1 MSTKRFLRK
10 IVDGIAGVEEFLLYF
25 AQLAV
30 YDTFKNCVKK
40 EKQNK
45 KLLVLANGPS
55 LKQSLSMIIEKKEY
69 MDNDIITVNFMAND
83 ERFFIIK
90 PRYYVISD
98 YTLFHNSQG
107 NEDKVK
113 DFFENVNSRVDWP
126 LHIFITFGLWNDKEW
141 RSRFK
146 NNLLTLIPIHAVAAP
161 ENIKA
166 SYCLHKLGWL
176 GANYGSVLHHAIYV
190 GMLMGYERLDVYG
203 ADHTFFDGLCVDEN
217 NRVCR
222 KITHF
227 YDQSSE
233 IKPIYHTYTGELK
246 PYKMSYFVSEYE
258 KVFLGHDILR
268 FIADKEDIKIINK
281 TPVSLIDSY
290 ERKEY

>member
-1 MSTKRFLRK
+1 MIKKIGRL
-10 IVDGIAGVEEFLLYF
+10 IVDGISATSEFVLYVSQMLF
-25 AQLAV
+25 F
-30 YDTFKNCVKK
+30 DTFKNHVKK
-40 EKQNK
+40 ESHDK
-45 KLLVLANGPS
+45 KLIVLANGPS
-55 LKQSLSMIIEKKEY
+55 LKQSFTEIIESKMYLE
-69 MDNDIITVNFMAND
+69 NDFVTVNFMVND

-90 PRYYVISD
+90 PCYHVISD
-98 YTLFHNSQG
+98 YTLFHYSKG
-107 NEDKVK
+107 NEDNVRV
-113 DFFENVNSRVDWP
+113 FFENINTKVDWP
-126 LHIFITFGLWNDKEW
+126 MTIFITYGLWNDKQW
-141 RSRFK
+141 KSQFK
-146 NNLLTLIPIHAVAAP
+146 NNKLKLIPIHTIAAP
-161 ENIKA
+161 ESIKA
-166 SYCLHKLGWL
+166 SYYLHKLGWL

-190 GMLMGYERLDVYG
+190 GILMGYEKMEVYG

-233 IKPIYHTYTGELK
+233 IKPIYHTYTGEVK

-268 FIADKEDIKIINK
+268 FIADKENVRIINK

-290 ERKEY
+290 ERKDY